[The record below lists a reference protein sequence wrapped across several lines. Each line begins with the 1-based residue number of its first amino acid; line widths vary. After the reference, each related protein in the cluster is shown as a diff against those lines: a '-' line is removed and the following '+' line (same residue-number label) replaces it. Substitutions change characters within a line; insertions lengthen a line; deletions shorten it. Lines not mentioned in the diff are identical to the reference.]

1 MLIKA
6 KINDRSFIML
16 KQKIYVS
23 ALCAAI
29 AGVSLAPAAF
39 AQDDEERGW
48 TFGLDYG
55 QTEAKKFCDNIA
67 NCDDSDNGPKVEI
80 GYDFNKN
87 WGVELGYTSFGTD
100 FDLDTEEGEG
110 SARVTQKANAITLSA
125 IGSIPVNDWFGVY
138 ARLGYARYDTNNN
151 GSIDGVRV
159 DDESGNSPFWGA
171 GVKFNL
177 NEQFAIRV
185 EYQNYRDLSNQL
197 GHKDDV
203 QGLFA
208 GGVYRF

>member
-1 MLIKA
+1 
-6 KINDRSFIML
+6 ML
-16 KQKIYVS
+16 KQKIYMTTF
-23 ALCAAI
+23 CAAL
-29 AGVSLAPAAF
+29 AGFSLAPAAF
-39 AQDDEERGW
+39 AEVDEYAGF

-55 QTEAKKFCDNIA
+55 QTEAKKYCDHIT
-67 NCDDSDNGPKVEI
+67 NCDDTDKGPRVEI

-87 WGVELGYTSFGTD
+87 WGVELGYTSFGTN
-100 FDLDTEEGEG
+100 FDVDSDEG
-110 SARVTQKANAITLSA
+110 SLSVEQKANAITLSA
-125 IGSIPVNDWFGVY
+125 IGTVPINDWFGVFG
-138 ARLGYARYDTNNN
+138 RLGYARYDTNNK

-159 DDESGNSPFWGA
+159 KDENGNTGYWGA
-171 GVKFNL
+171 GVKFTL
-177 NEQFAIRV
+177 NEQFALRV